1 MKTSWRCLED
11 VLKTSWSF
19 LEDILGRRLED
30 VLKTSWRCLKD
41 VLKTPWRCM
50 AKTKLLVM
58 TKTFSEDV
66 WLRRIYSSL
75 SRRHEDVFWRR
86 RRKTSSRRLHQDE
99 YLLGTYFA
107 KGGRISGRISVLS
120 LNEID
125 VKPRTTTIFGNFS
138 NNS

>member
-41 VLKTPWRCM
+41 VLKTPWRRM
-50 AKTKLLVM
+50 AKTKLLVL
-58 TKTFSEDV
+58 TKASSEDV
-66 WLRRIYSSL
+66 WLRRIYSYL
-75 SRRHEDVFWRR
+75 SRRLEDVFWRW

-99 YLLGTYFA
+99 CLLGTYFV
-107 KGGRISGRISVLS
+107 KGGRISVLS

-125 VKPRTTTIFGNFS
+125 VKPRTTVIFGNFL